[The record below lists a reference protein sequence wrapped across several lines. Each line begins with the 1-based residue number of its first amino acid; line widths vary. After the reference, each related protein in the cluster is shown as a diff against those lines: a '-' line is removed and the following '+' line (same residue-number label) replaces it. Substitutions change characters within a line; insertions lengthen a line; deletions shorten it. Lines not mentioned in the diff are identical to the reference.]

1 MVAHNL
7 TKKHPLIVWKVV
19 TKSNVYNNFIR
30 HVIIV
35 REAVQSLAM
44 SALFNQDQTK
54 VKEREKMELS
64 APVSQSVVK
73 SIAIV

>member
-1 MVAHNL
+1 M
-7 TKKHPLIVWKVV
+7 
-19 TKSNVYNNFIR
+19 YNNFIR

-35 REAVQSLAM
+35 REAVQSLTM
-44 SALFNQDQTK
+44 SALFNQNQTK
-54 VKEREKMELS
+54 EKEREKIELS